1 MPKPL
6 LAAFAVFLLA
16 IGLVL
21 GFGLGAGK
29 AAPRWQQTP
38 ANASSEGKVASFEG
52 GSWTYGVRGS
62 VAWID
67 ESGTF
72 HEGGWPDCLTERTTN
87 ARILVTPRTVDV
99 GDTGIRPVLAVDC
112 R

>member
-6 LAAFAVFLLA
+6 LAAFVVFLLA
-16 IGLVL
+16 IGLAL

-38 ANASSEGKVASFEG
+38 ANANAENKVASFQG
-52 GSWTYGVRGS
+52 ASWTYGVRGS
-62 VAWID
+62 VAWIAED
-67 ESGTF
+67 GTF
-72 HEGGWPDCLTERTTN
+72 HEDGWPDCLNERTTN
-87 ARILVTPRTVDV
+87 AFILVTPRTVEI